1 MTLSLYD
8 WALVAGYLGVLFY
21 LGLRGSSMS
30 RTTVSSFL
38 LGGRT
43 LTLPLFV
50 ASLVSTWYGGVLGV
64 GEYSYRYGLLNIVVF
79 GVPYYVFAIIFA
91 IFFAKKVRNSN
102 LVSIPDKLYETYDLK
117 SGITGSILAWF
128 ISSPA
133 PYFLMLAVL
142 IQVVTGWPLVWSLLA
157 GTSVVLVY
165 VSWGGFRAVVKTDV
179 LQFLLMFAG
188 FILVLGFAA
197 SEYGGLTR
205 LFGALPATHV
215 SWTGGRSVQHVA
227 VWFFIALWTL
237 VAPPFHQFTYSAKNA
252 KTARWGIVLSVM
264 FWMVFDAITTL
275 SGLYAR
281 VLVPDLAVP
290 AMAYPALAEAVLPEV
305 AKGIFYLG
313 MLATVMSTTDA
324 FTLISAMTLGRDI
337 VGKVRRISSER
348 VLNRYTQAGAVV
360 TGIVSVGAV
369 LLVPSIV
376 NLWYVLGTVFIPGL
390 LLPLLTAYYP
400 RWRLSSRWTFRAM
413 ILGSGVS
420 LLAFVIGVM
429 RGSMDNPAYPF
440 GIEPM
445 YHGLALTVGIYMA
458 RHGRRRQENGGGR

>member
-8 WALVAGYLGVLFY
+8 WALVVAYLGTLFY
-21 LGLRGSSMS
+21 LGLRGSSGS

-64 GEYSYRYGLLNIVVF
+64 GEYSYRFGLSNIIVF
-79 GVPYYVFAIIFA
+79 GVPYYLFAIIFA
-91 IFFAKKVRNSN
+91 IFFAEKVRNSN
-102 LVSIPDKLYETYDLK
+102 LVSIPDKLYQTYDLK
-117 SGITGSILAWF
+117 SGIAGSILAWF
-128 ISSPA
+128 VSSPA

-142 IQVVTGWPLVWSLLA
+142 IQVVTGWPLLWALIA

-165 VSWGGFRAVVKTDV
+165 VSWGGFRAVVKTDM
-179 LQFLLMFAG
+179 LQFLLMFTG
-188 FILVLGFAA
+188 FFLILVFATK
-197 SEYGGLTR
+197 EFGGLEK
-205 LFGALPATHV
+205 LFDALPASHMT
-215 SWTGGRSVQHVA
+215 WTGGKSVQYMV

-237 VAPPFHQFTYSAKNA
+237 VAPPFHQFTYSARNA
-252 KTARWGIVLSVM
+252 KTARWGIVLSVV
-264 FWMVFDAITTL
+264 FWMVFDTITTL

-281 VLVPDLAVP
+281 VLVPDLSTP

-337 VGKVRRISSER
+337 VGKLRRVSSER
-348 VLNRYTQAGAVV
+348 LLNRYTQAGAAV
-360 TGIVSVGAV
+360 TGLVSVGAV

-400 RWRLSSRWTFRAM
+400 RWRLSSGWTFCAM

-420 LLAFVIGVM
+420 FLAFIIGVIN
-429 RGSMDNPAYPF
+429 GSMDSPAYPF

-445 YHGLALTVGIYMA
+445 YHGLALTIGLYMV
-458 RHGRRRQENGGGR
+458 RHGKRVEEGGASR